1 MEGPANPA
9 LRTEKWHPEFQEE
22 LSRVACALRDLTG
35 TRCLPGCEG
44 AGFRA
49 DTLPWCWALPQA
61 SRTWGMWFLK
71 EQGWLSGEHCSV
83 PSLEIPLLLSEQ
95 HRPLLQVPARKTPS
109 AQLGKVLWLL
119 LLPRNPFCCPGRAG
133 PAHRH
138 KSFTPWTALELN
150 PASSGIIAPALI
162 WNFNLRR
169 EEK

>member
-61 SRTWGMWFLK
+61 SHTWGMWFLK

-83 PSLEIPLLLSEQ
+83 PSLEHPSAPLWAAQTFAPGACEENTFSPTRKSVVDTAAAKKPLLLLREGWPSSQTQILRSLDSTRAESC
-95 HRPLLQVPARKTPS
+95 LQWDYRT
-109 AQLGKVLWLL
+109 
-119 LLPRNPFCCPGRAG
+119 CPY
-133 PAHRH
+133 
-138 KSFTPWTALELN
+138 LE
-150 PASSGIIAPALI
+150 
-162 WNFNLRR
+162 F
-169 EEK
+169 